1 MSVILIEAR
10 DLTSHSSADT
20 LGKGLRDFSGISDL
34 CVIVGEENA
43 KQELKLCGENL
54 DLKLQADEL
63 MAVLSLLHNDI
74 LCKVKEVRYIW
85 CNCQRRCIS
94 L

>member
-1 MSVILIEAR
+1 MSKISIEAR

-20 LGKGLRDFSGISDL
+20 LGKGLCDFSGISDL

-54 DLKLQADEL
+54 NLKLQADEL

-74 LCKVKEVRYIW
+74 LCKVKEVR
-85 CNCQRRCIS
+85 
-94 L
+94 